1 MTRADFQPQYLPSD
15 TAWIK
20 SAYSGIETIITSGH
34 TSKERHHTTIIAAS
48 LLHRYSPTLLFEH
61 ITPTSA
67 KGKTRATTSSDKPF
81 VYFFLQLVLVD
92 LRASFPA
99 LMESLTKPS
108 YGTTAHRLAASFD
121 IVAAFLGYL
130 VTVDSF
136 ATFALTPDL
145 LLKLRSDLSETFG
158 LTLEFLRDRWDAAFA
173 GAEGFEPGHQD
184 KGTPLGLTWDTN
196 LRGGLLSDPLI
207 MASVRA
213 LSLWLREEES
223 LRAEAGG
230 MVDFFLGLWVRGRE
244 AGVDYRV
251 WVVGALEGI
260 VEEDHGRAQF
270 AKYGGWEVV
279 WGDLKHVYSA
289 RDAGEEEE
297 VRLAVAEARLLCEI
311 VAVGGSCEEGR
322 CREVCTVVGSRGLG
336 GMGLELDAE
345 VLKLASVCLA
355 NVPRE
360 ARRRRMEEEV
370 RKVRGLAEI
379 LVRESLGMETLELVV
394 EVLGELEEL
403 EM

>member
-1 MTRADFQPQYLPSD
+1 
-15 TAWIK
+15 
-20 SAYSGIETIITSGH
+20 
-34 TSKERHHTTIIAAS
+34 
-48 LLHRYSPTLLFEH
+48 
-61 ITPTSA
+61 
-67 KGKTRATTSSDKPF
+67 
-81 VYFFLQLVLVD
+81 
-92 LRASFPA
+92 
-99 LMESLTKPS
+99 MESLTKPS

-130 VTVDSF
+130 VTADSF

-184 KGTPLGLTWDTN
+184 KKTLLSLTWDTN
-196 LRGGLLSDPLI
+196 LSGGLLGDPLV

-230 MVDFFLGLWVRGRE
+230 MVDFFLGLWTRGRE
-244 AGVDYRV
+244 AGIDYRV

-270 AKYGGWEVV
+270 TKYGGWEVV
-279 WGDLKHVYSA
+279 WGDLKRVYSA

-297 VRLAVAEARLLCEI
+297 EEEARLAVAEARLLCEI

-322 CREVCTVVGSRGLG
+322 CREVCAVVGSRDLG
-336 GMGLELDAE
+336 QMGAELDAE
-345 VLKLASVCLA
+345 VLKLASACLA
-355 NVPRE
+355 NVPRGV
-360 ARRRRMEEEV
+360 RRRMEEEV
-370 RKVRGLAEI
+370 RKVRKVAER
-379 LVRESLGMETLELVV
+379 LTESLGGDALGLVV
-394 EVLGELEEL
+394 EVLGELDEL
-403 EM
+403 GT

>member
-1 MTRADFQPQYLPSD
+1 MMRANFQPQHLPSD
-15 TAWIK
+15 TAWVK
-20 SAYSGIETIITSGH
+20 STYSGIDTIITSGH

-48 LLHRYSPTLLFEH
+48 LLHRYSPALLFEH
-61 ITPTSA
+61 TTPTSA
-67 KGKTRATTSSDKPF
+67 KGKTRATPSSDKPF
-81 VYFFLQLVLVD
+81 VYFFLQLVLID

-99 LMESLTKPS
+99 LMESLAKPS
-108 YGTTAHRLAASFD
+108 YGTTAHRLATSFD

-130 VTVDSF
+130 VTADSF

-173 GAEGFEPGHQD
+173 GAEGFEPGHED
-184 KGTPLGLTWDTN
+184 KGTLLALTWDTN
-196 LRGGLLSDPLI
+196 LRGGLLGDPLV

-244 AGVDYRV
+244 AGIDYRV

-270 AKYGGWEVV
+270 TKYGGWEVV
-279 WGDLKHVYSA
+279 WGDLKHVYSV
-289 RDAGEEEE
+289 RDVGEEETG
-297 VRLAVAEARLLCEI
+297 LAVAEARLLCEI
-311 VAVGGSCEEGR
+311 LVMGGSCEEGR
-322 CREVCTVVGSRGLG
+322 CREVCAVVGRRGPG
-336 GMGLELDAE
+336 RMGSELDAE
-345 VLKLASVCLA
+345 VLKLASACLA

-360 ARRRRMEEEV
+360 TRRRMGQEV
-370 RKVRGLAEI
+370 GKVRGLAEI
-379 LVRESLGMETLELVV
+379 LVRESLGEESLGLAL
-394 EVLGELEEL
+394 EVLGELEDL
-403 EM
+403 GM